1 MQTDNESILILATL
15 DKSNEGGINFNFECC
30 TDKRVG
36 DDQVLL
42 VSSLQL
48 NWVQIN
54 SIITMEE
61 IHSPHF
67 LGLYRFIGS

>member
-48 NWVQIN
+48 NCI
-54 SIITMEE
+54 
-61 IHSPHF
+61 
-67 LGLYRFIGS
+67 